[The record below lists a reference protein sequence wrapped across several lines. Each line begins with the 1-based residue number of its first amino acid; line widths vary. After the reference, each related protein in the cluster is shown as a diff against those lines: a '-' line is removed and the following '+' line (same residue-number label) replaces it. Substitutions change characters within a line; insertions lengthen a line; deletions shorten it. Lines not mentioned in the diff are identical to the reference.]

1 MERKKFCAGLIAV
14 AMGLAFSFG
23 SASAYE
29 QGDFA
34 DGATEGKLIPYYM
47 AGENMATIIGVDN
60 QASAADADVTAGR
73 VNIIEVAA
81 FDETGTM
88 QASGELCLAGN
99 QFGYAVLQEE
109 AMDDGGTRVGL
120 LVGVGDETASIY
132 GLPGSE
138 TTTGAPDRAGSDETR
153 EPGEGTMIAA
163 EGYVVVRDLG
173 TYTTD
178 ADQDEDDTNTANDG
192 CDSTGAITAPADTS
206 VKFATWAILQDVGE
220 GSFFGTEIPT
230 ATVNAEAPTPDAD
243 TPDSDGIDCSTIAE
257 CPGLIAAAQVVTA
270 RFDTDMAN
278 DSASTIYV
286 WLDTAV
292 APTYDAS
299 TGEETT
305 TPRELAAMVY
315 CEGADAASMDLT
327 LMNNINV
334 VDASTLGCDARGVVQ
349 ITLPA
354 STVADAGLV
363 WSHIAQMGGGFRMNF
378 AGYEAAP

>member
-1 MERKKFCAGLIAV
+1 MW
-14 AMGLAFSFG
+14 
-23 SASAYE
+23 
-29 QGDFA
+29 
-34 DGATEGKLIPYYM
+34 
-47 AGENMATIIGVDN
+47 GENMATIIGVDN
-60 QASAADADVTAGR
+60 QAGGADGV

-88 QASGELCLAGN
+88 QASGELCLADN

-178 ADQDEDDTNTANDG
+178 ADQAEDDANTANDG
-192 CDSTGAITAPADTS
+192 CDSTGDITDPSDTT

-230 ATVNAEAPTPDAD
+230 ATVKAEAPTPDDD
-243 TPDSDGIDCSTIAE
+243 TAPDSDGIDCSTATD
-257 CPGLIAAAQVVTA
+257 CPGLIAADQVVTA

-292 APTYDAS
+292 APTYDAN

-327 LMNNINV
+327 LMNNVNV
-334 VDASTLGCDARGVVQ
+334 IDASMLGCDARGVVQ
-349 ITLPA
+349 ITVPA
-354 STVADAGLV
+354 FVANTDAANV
-363 WSHIAQMGGGFRMNF
+363 AAAWSHISQMGGGFRMNF

>member
-34 DGATEGKLIPYYM
+34 DGATEGKLIPYYK

-60 QASAADADVTAGR
+60 QAGGADGV

-88 QASGELCLAGN
+88 QASGELCLADN

-178 ADQDEDDTNTANDG
+178 ADQDEDDTDTANDG
-192 CDSTGAITAPADTS
+192 CDSTGTITDPSDTT

-230 ATVNAEAPTPDAD
+230 ATVDAVAPTPDAAS
-243 TPDSDGIDCSTIAE
+243 PDSDGVTCDTPADD

-292 APTYDAS
+292 APTYDTS

-305 TPRELAAMVY
+305 TPRELDAMVY
-315 CEGADAASMDLT
+315 CEGEDAASMDLT

-354 STVADAGLV
+354 DTVADAGLV
-363 WSHIAQMGGGFRMNF
+363 WSHIAQMGGGFRMSF